1 MEYRWSNQTL
11 LSFKKVT
18 CFFRGERRMC
28 TGFEAFVWTMLKL
41 RVCVRCHALAT
52 DTRLAW
58 TPRRFSARSHGP
70 SRKSLFGSG
79 PWEPGHEP
87 KSGWEF
93 RLLIRDKHWTY
104 LPSTHF
110 FTGQECSLWQRYI
123 WGRPTVEKNLHS
135 FQQSWEDVPD
145 IPGIWT
151 SKGKQ
156 EERVEVEEGFPA
168 HWAGR
173 HLCGGLCFV
182 CLKDQCLLWFA
193 LLDVW
198 IQIKMC
204 SWY

>member
-1 MEYRWSNQTL
+1 MNHA
-11 LSFKKVT
+11 KVT
-18 CFFRGERRMC
+18 
-28 TGFEAFVWTMLKL
+28 
-41 RVCVRCHALAT
+41 RVCTL
-52 DTRLAW
+52 
-58 TPRRFSARSHGP
+58 SRSCYRYETSLNSQP
-70 SRKSLFGSG
+70 LFGSF
-79 PWEPGHEP
+79 PRSLP
-87 KSGWEF
+87 KESF
-93 RLLIRDKHWTY
+93 REWAMGTWTRAEKRLRVQAISTLDKHWTY
-104 LPSTHF
+104 LPSQHF